1 MTGPPIPSGPTPGS
15 NSIGQFQ
22 IGISPIGD
30 IVPFSFWNT
39 ILSQYANSKILTQLI
54 ANFDSYID
62 QTQNIDEFYDNIFN
76 VNTAVGYGLDLW
88 GRIVGVQ
95 RVLSVGITTYF
106 GFAEQQPSVGTFGQ
120 SPFYSGQTVT
130 ANFSLS
136 DNAFRILIFAKALAN
151 ICDGSIP
158 AINKILLSL
167 FPNRGNAFVAD
178 GLNMSMTYTF
188 NFALSPVEA
197 AIVGASGILPKSVG
211 VVSSIIQLAGH

>member
-1 MTGPPIPSGPTPGS
+1 MTGPPIPSGPVPGS
-15 NSIGQFQ
+15 NAIGTFT
-22 IGISPIGD
+22 IGVSPIGD

-62 QTQNIDEFYDNIFN
+62 QTQNVDEFYDNIFN
-76 VNTAVGYGLDLW
+76 INTAVGYGLDLW
-88 GRIVGVQ
+88 GRVVGVQ
-95 RVLSVGITTYF
+95 RVLSVGITNYF
-106 GFAEQQPSVGTFGQ
+106 GFAEQVPSVGTFGQ

-151 ICDGSIP
+151 ICNGSIP

-167 FPNRGNAFVAD
+167 FPNRGNAFVTD

-197 AIVGASGILPKSVG
+197 AIVGASGILPKSSG
-211 VVSSIIQLAGH
+211 VVSSVIQLAGH